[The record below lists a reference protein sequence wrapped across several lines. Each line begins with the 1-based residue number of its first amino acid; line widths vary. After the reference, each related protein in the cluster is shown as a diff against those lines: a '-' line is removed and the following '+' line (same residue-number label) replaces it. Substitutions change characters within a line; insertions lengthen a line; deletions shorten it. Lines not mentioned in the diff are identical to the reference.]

1 MPARPTT
8 DCPLHHDPFQQ
19 FERWFARAQKI
30 SPATADVMALT
41 TASRRGL
48 PSVRY
53 VLFKGILAGGFS
65 FFTHYDSRKAREI
78 GENPNGALAFYWQAL
93 EKQVRVEG
101 KIIKLSPAESKR
113 YFRSRPREKQI
124 GAWASPQSQPI
135 ASRAELEALIQ
146 QMEKR
151 FAGRD
156 VPLPPYWG
164 GYTLIPKTIEFWLG
178 HHFRWHDR
186 FLYSR
191 RKTAWTITRLA
202 P

>member
-1 MPARPTT
+1 
-8 DCPLHHDPFQQ
+8 
-19 FERWFARAQKI
+19 
-30 SPATADVMALT
+30 MALA

-78 GENPNGALAFYWQAL
+78 AENPNGALGFYWQRL

-101 KIIKLSPAESKR
+101 KMIKLSAAESKR

-135 ASRAELEALIQ
+135 ASRAELEKLIR
-146 QMEKR
+146 QMEDK

-164 GYTLIPKTIEFWLG
+164 GYIFSPTRVEFWQGRPNRL
-178 HHFRWHDR
+178 HDR
-186 FLYSR
+186 FRYTKSLDAS
-191 RKTAWTITRLA
+191 WLIERLS

>member
-1 MPARPTT
+1 LTI
-8 DCPLHHDPFQQ
+8 DCPLHRDPLQQ
-19 FERWFARAQKI
+19 FKRWFAKAQKV
-30 SPATADVMALT
+30 SPATADVMALA
-41 TASRRGL
+41 TATRRGL
-48 PSVRY
+48 TSVRY
-53 VLFKGILAGGFS
+53 VLFKGILGGGFS

-78 GENPNGALAFYWQAL
+78 AENPNGALGFYWQPM

-101 KIIKLSPAESKR
+101 KIVKLSAGESKK

-135 ASRAELEALIQ
+135 ASRADLEKLIRE
-146 QMEKR
+146 MEKR

-164 GYTLIPKTIEFWLG
+164 GYTLIPGTIEFWIG

-186 FLYSR
+186 FVYSR
-191 RKTAWTITRLA
+191 RKSGWTITRLA